1 MFKQFLYIVVFS
13 VYILIIFI
21 GCSNE
26 STEPT
31 PPDTEGPIINHS
43 QHPAV
48 LDSLPIVLT
57 AQILDAHL
65 MRTVL
70 YYRTKTN
77 SDSIQ
82 WAIVEGMQDTVNKDM
97 FNYKIPGQSQPVIV
111 DYYVAAIDSEENV
124 STLPQGGAGK
134 EPPGNVPPPSLFNFN
149 VLVNGVDIFFNGF
162 ENFDVASIFSLNC
175 ATSGCHSGNDPSN
188 GLALS
193 NHTNLLK
200 GSSNRSNG
208 TVPNYGGDVVIPFR
222 TVESLLYQ
230 FITSNLTPLAP
241 HDVLTITQDH
251 ITTVREWIENGA
263 KDFNG
268 SVPFQSPSHR
278 VYVCNQGSDKL
289 SVIDGDSKVVSAI
302 IDVDFLQ
309 VLDSPHYV
317 EAEDGFIYVTLI
329 AAGKLLKISTV
340 DYSIVGEVSGIT
352 KAGMIEISPDGT
364 KAYVSRSSTSD
375 PIFNTIFV
383 VDLANMTVIKEI
395 LLPAP
400 GVPHGIALTPDGTA
414 LYVANLTLDRISIID
429 AVNDEFV
436 EDIVLLPGT
445 EPMQAST
452 SPDGKYLYI
461 SARGTNELLVID
473 TETNSIIDNVPV
485 AMGPMHIAITS
496 DGNKIYLPSMMGN
509 VVNIITKIGTTWS
522 KTGEISHAGFNML
535 HGAELTADDR
545 YLYVS
550 SRNTNGLFKTQFE
563 VTGEGP
569 SGTIAII
576 DTQTEEVIKLIEIEE
591 FGTAISIED

>member
-1 MFKQFLYIVVFS
+1 M
-13 VYILIIFI
+13 
-21 GCSNE
+21 GNE
-26 STEPT
+26 
-31 PPDTEGPIINHS
+31 
-43 QHPAV
+43 
-48 LDSLPIVLT
+48 
-57 AQILDAHL
+57 
-65 MRTVL
+65 
-70 YYRTKTN
+70 
-77 SDSIQ
+77 
-82 WAIVEGMQDTVNKDM
+82 
-97 FNYKIPGQSQPVIV
+97 
-111 DYYVAAIDSEENV
+111 
-124 STLPQGGAGK
+124 
-134 EPPGNVPPPSLFNFN
+134 
-149 VLVNGVDIFFNGF
+149 
-162 ENFDVASIFSLNC
+162 
-175 ATSGCHSGNDPSN
+175 ATSGLSISN
-188 GLALS
+188 YS
-193 NHTNLLK
+193 ELLK
-200 GSSNRSNG
+200 GSTNRSNG
-208 TVPNYGGDVVIPFR
+208 TVPNYGGEDVIAFNS
-222 TVESLLYQ
+222 TKSLIYQ
-230 FITSNLTPLAP
+230 FITNNVTPIAP
-241 HDVLTITQDH
+241 HDAISLTLEQITA
-251 ITTVREWIENGA
+251 IKTWIDNGA
-263 KDFNG
+263 KDFNKN
-268 SVPFQSPSHR
+268 SPFLNPTYR
-278 VYVCNQGSDKL
+278 VYVCNQGSDAI
-289 SVIDGDSKVVSAI
+289 SVIDGDANVVTAL

-340 DYSIVGEVSGIT
+340 DYSIVGEISGII

-383 VDLANMTVIKEI
+383 VDLTNMTVIKEL

-400 GVPHGIALTPDGTA
+400 GVPHGIALTPDGTT

-452 SPDGKYLYI
+452 SPNGKYLYI

-473 TETNSIIDNVPV
+473 TETNSIIDKVPV
-485 AMGPMHIAITS
+485 AMSPMHIAITS

>member
-1 MFKQFLYIVVFS
+1 MKK
-13 VYILIIFI
+13 ILLVEILLSFTSLLFI
-21 GCSNE
+21 SCDSD
-26 STEPT
+26 PV
-31 PPDTEGPIINHS
+31 PPE
-43 QHPAV
+43 Q
-48 LDSLPIVLT
+48 
-57 AQILDAHL
+57 
-65 MRTVL
+65 
-70 YYRTKTN
+70 
-77 SDSIQ
+77 
-82 WAIVEGMQDTVNKDM
+82 
-97 FNYKIPGQSQPVIV
+97 IV
-111 DYYVAAIDSEENV
+111 DDTN
-124 STLPQGGAGK
+124 
-134 EPPGNVPPPSLFNFN
+134 
-149 VLVNGVDIFFNGF
+149 NGF
-162 ENFDVASIFSLNC
+162 ETFEVAEFFASTC

-193 NHTNLLK
+193 SHTNLLK

-230 FITSNLTPLAP
+230 FVTSNLTPLAP

-251 ITTVREWIENGA
+251 ITTVREWIEKGA
-263 KDFNG
+263 KDFHG
-268 SVPFQSPSHR
+268 SVPFQNPSYR

-317 EAEDGFIYVTLI
+317 EAEDGFIYVTLL

-340 DYSIVGEVSGIT
+340 DYSIVGEISGII

-375 PIFNTIFV
+375 PVFNTIFV
-383 VDLANMTVIKEI
+383 VDLTNMTVIKEL

-436 EDIVLLPGT
+436 EDIVLDSGT

-461 SARGTNELLVID
+461 SARGTNKLLVID
-473 TETNSIIDNVPV
+473 TEINSIIDEVAV

-509 VVNIITKIGTTWS
+509 VVNIITKNGTSWS
-522 KTGEISHAGFNML
+522 KTGEISHAGFNMM